1 MENGGGNL
9 EAGGK
14 RCHVTCRGRD
24 SQFVE
29 DFPFSSEPRG
39 RVIR

>member
-1 MENGGGNL
+1 MENGGDNL
-9 EAGGK
+9 EAGGE

-29 DFPFSSEPRG
+29 DFPFPGEPRG
-39 RVIR
+39 RVLR